1 VSPLSPRSSP
11 SAALLGVDVTDTM
24 RRLCN
29 GKLSVSIHTN
39 KDVLFGVPQPG
50 PISTPHAW
58 AGGRSG
64 GTRKLVVALT
74 LFGHASQRT
83 FLHGVLLLH
92 LHALSCEPYF
102 AQDLCGANVGM
113 ESIRAATR
121 ALTTLHLRP
130 SA

>member
-1 VSPLSPRSSP
+1 MAAHGDGDGSLPPTPVSPLSPSSRSSP

-29 GKLSVSIHTN
+29 GKLSVSIHAN
-39 KDVLFGVPQPG
+39 KDVLFDVPQPG

-83 FLHGVLLLH
+83 FLHGATCPAYVTLTCPGPLRAH
-92 LHALSCEPYF
+92 V
-102 AQDLCGANVGM
+102 VGL
-113 ESIRAATR
+113 ES
-121 ALTTLHLRP
+121 
-130 SA
+130 